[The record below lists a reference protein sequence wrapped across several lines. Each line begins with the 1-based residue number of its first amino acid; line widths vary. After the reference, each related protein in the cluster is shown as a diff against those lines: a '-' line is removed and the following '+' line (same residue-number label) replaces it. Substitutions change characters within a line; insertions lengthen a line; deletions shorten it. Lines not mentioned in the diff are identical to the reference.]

1 MHQAE
6 AGDVHYDLVG
16 CGPCHGPAGLGAPV
30 ANLGQL
36 RSLIIIMEYVPGG
49 SLASLLKK
57 FTALKAGPCAALR
70 AIVRG
75 MSFLHRS
82 DVIHQDIKPV
92 VEH

>member
-1 MHQAE
+1 MSW
-6 AGDVHYDLVG
+6 
-16 CGPCHGPAGLGAPV
+16 PSWSWAPV

-57 FTALKAGPCAALR
+57 FTALKVGPCAALR

-75 MSFLHRS
+75 MSFLHRR
-82 DVIHQDIKPV
+82 DVIHQGIKPV